1 MFFYVSA
8 NIFGTIYSGGG
19 RTAAMSDGFRGR
31 CAGTALFPHWISCKL
46 WKLC

>member
-1 MFFYVSA
+1 MYQQ
-8 NIFGTIYSGGG
+8 IYLELFTLVGG
-19 RTAAMSDGFRGR
+19 RPAAMSDGFRGR